1 MAKIIGMNENG
12 KPAPVPPKPTLA
24 DSKPMV
30 CENCGDDV
38 FIPATKF
45 RKISKL
51 LTGGTNDAIIPVE
64 IYVCGNCGEIN
75 KQLYPEELKSL
86 EK

>member
-12 KPAPVPPKPTLA
+12 KPAPAPKKPTLA

-30 CENCGDDV
+30 CESCDDDI
-38 FIPATKF
+38 FIPAMKF

-51 LTGGTNDAIIPVE
+51 LTGGTNDAIVPVE

-75 KQLYPEELKSL
+75 KELYPEELKQL